1 MVSHSTGASVWWA
14 DIQTPGGGH
23 GHGRGVLAQDTVILH
38 ICGMV
43 SFYLST
49 IQNFHD
55 VSVWFQPFMFH
66 DWWEDTMSLSMT
78 VAVIPWRLILHSN
91 LAVMAAS
98 SCRNGSVAPG

>member
-1 MVSHSTGASVWWA
+1 
-14 DIQTPGGGH
+14 
-23 GHGRGVLAQDTVILH
+23 
-38 ICGMV
+38 MV